1 LTLAQWR
8 KSASLLRPGVAVLWS
23 LCEMRGRPAGN
34 RPDRLPVRLHLA
46 VQACTGRCRIVV
58 PLTRT
63 HMSPMNRFPLRPGLF
78 GGGPQTLADDEFGRI
93 TYQPH
98 FLDSEFAVRAFDALL
113 RDVPWHS
120 ERRRMYLRDVLT
132 PRLLASYAL
141 DEPLP
146 DVIAELVPRVAAA
159 AGTRFTHVGLN
170 QYRDERDSVA
180 QHNDHLHEL
189 SPGQPIALVSLGA
202 TREMLI
208 RAKPPRR
215 GVLRLD
221 LEAGSLLTMSYATQL
236 HYDHGIPKQ
245 RTPMGPRISLAFR
258 VRAAGGIR
266 HHY

>member
-1 LTLAQWR
+1 MT
-8 KSASLLRPGVAVLWS
+8 
-23 LCEMRGRPAGN
+23 
-34 RPDRLPVRLHLA
+34 
-46 VQACTGRCRIVV
+46 
-58 PLTRT
+58 
-63 HMSPMNRFPLRPGLF
+63 PMNRFPLRPGLF
-78 GGGPQTLADDEFGRI
+78 SDGLQTLADDEFGLI

-98 FLDSEFAVRAFDALL
+98 FVDPQFAIRAFDALL

-132 PRLLASYAL
+132 PRLLASYPL
-141 DEPLP
+141 DATLP
-146 DVIAELVPRVAAA
+146 AVIAELAPRVAAA
-159 AGTRFTHVGLN
+159 AGAAFTHVGLN
-170 QYRDERDSVA
+170 HYRDERDSVA

-189 SPGQPIALVSLGA
+189 TPEQPIALVSFGA

-215 GVLRLD
+215 GALRLD
-221 LEAGSLLTMSYATQL
+221 LQAGSLLTMSYATQL

-258 VRAAGGIR
+258 VRMAGGTR

>member
-1 LTLAQWR
+1 MVW
-8 KSASLLRPGVAVLWS
+8 GV
-23 LCEMRGRPAGN
+23 
-34 RPDRLPVRLHLA
+34 
-46 VQACTGRCRIVV
+46 
-58 PLTRT
+58 RT
-63 HMSPMNRFPLRPGLF
+63 HIALMNRFPLRRGLF
-78 GGGPQTLADDEFGRI
+78 DDGPQTLADDEFGRI
-93 TYQPH
+93 TYQPQ
-98 FLDSEFAVRAFDALL
+98 FVAPEFATQAFEALL

-146 DVIAELVPRVAAA
+146 DVIAELASRVAAA
-159 AGTRFTHVGLN
+159 TGARFTHVGLN
-170 QYRDERDSVA
+170 HYRDERDSVA

-189 SPGQPIALVSLGA
+189 TPEQPIALVSLGA

-215 GVLRLD
+215 GMLRLD

-258 VRAAGGIR
+258 VRTAGGTR